1 MFNLNVSKLIKVRS
15 ITFGFD
21 IMLNYHLSKNL
32 KLIGKDK
39 FNYLIIIGP
48 TYEIFNLNE
57 I

>member
-1 MFNLNVSKLIKVRS
+1 MFNLNVSKLIES
-15 ITFGFD
+15 ITFDFD
-21 IMLNYHLSKNL
+21 TMLNYHLFQNL
-32 KLIGKDK
+32 KLIEKDK